1 MLRPSLTAGDALV
14 SAGFDVA
21 AVRRALPHVEPYA
34 VPVRVASPFFR
45 FFWARGIVA
54 VAMPWGIYVTDTVD
68 ARLRSGA
75 ESERSGSLLVHELAH
90 LEQYARLGPMRHLAE
105 YLGDYLRGR
114 LRGASHWD
122 AYRSIRLEVEAR
134 EVAARF
140 DVEALPR

>member
-1 MLRPSLTAGDALV
+1 MNAGDALV

-34 VPVRVASPFFR
+34 VPVRVASPTFR

-68 ARLRSGA
+68 ERLRSGA
-75 ESERSGSLLVHELAH
+75 EPERSGSLIVHELTH
-90 LEQYARLGPMRHLAE
+90 LEQYARLGAVRHLTQ
-105 YLGDYLRGR
+105 YLGDYLHSR
-114 LRGASHWD
+114 LRGSSHWE
-122 AYRSIRLEVEAR
+122 AYRAIRLEREAR

-140 DVEALPR
+140 DAAALPR